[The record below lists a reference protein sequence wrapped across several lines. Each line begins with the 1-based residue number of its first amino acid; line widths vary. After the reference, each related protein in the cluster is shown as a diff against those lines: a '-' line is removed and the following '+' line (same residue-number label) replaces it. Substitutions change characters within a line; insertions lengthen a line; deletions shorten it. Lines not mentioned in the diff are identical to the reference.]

1 MAYFP
6 KKILVGITGRNV
18 KELKNKIIEADKFG
32 IKEVSLFLTFLS
44 PSEKKQIYD
53 FLLKSKIKRIPL
65 VHLRDDMKKEELIF
79 LKKNFKTKYFNMHV
93 NHFKYL
99 KKWEGFYKKIILE
112 LHYDN
117 DIPKGTDFKKIG
129 GFCIDLSHFKAS
141 EERDTK
147 EFYYILNK
155 KNKKIFKC
163 NHVNGYSRKKKK
175 DLHTIRDL
183 KNFDYLKEIPKFIL
197 GKYIAIETFNNI
209 EEQLKFKDYISK
221 ILKI

>member
-99 KKWEGFYKKIILE
+99 KNFVCKLLRLYWHLLE
-112 LHYDN
+112 LL
-117 DIPKGTDFKKIG
+117 PL
-129 GFCIDLSHFKAS
+129 LSIFLF
-141 EERDTK
+141 EIRP
-147 EFYYILNK
+147 IL
-155 KNKKIFKC
+155 F
-163 NHVNGYSRKKKK
+163 
-175 DLHTIRDL
+175 
-183 KNFDYLKEIPKFIL
+183 
-197 GKYIAIETFNNI
+197 
-209 EEQLKFKDYISK
+209 
-221 ILKI
+221 